1 MKRSEKI
8 AIVVI
13 ALLMIA
19 ALLCVGMMNKK
30 YNIVTDLSEVKE
42 KAEKL
47 YREGNIEEALNAMD
61 AYCNQAVTDIEA
73 SAVLGDWYMESGRD
87 AEAAECYRRA
97 AMNKKAEDGILA
109 VTVKNGNAVLKEPV
123 SSYKLTITPDVRR
136 TMGMTLKITSANLFD
151 GTSEAGRINKTEA
164 ELIGKDRYMTTSWFP
179 VTEKGGSLTM
189 TGGFNT
195 ALWQFRDKGGEIIRY
210 AESQNTYRD
219 PESTNVNNYQ
229 MARVEI
235 PPSAAWCRVTYMDN
249 ERGADMDE
257 PLRIV
262 FGKLPK
268 ESGGSFSAFYQIPDL
283 FEGDKIVY
291 ENGSWTYTKNGIE
304 ETLLWET
311 PFIERG
317 SYIEI
322 GGALPGRADFTGS
335 VKAKKSRDGIYTVG
349 FLRESPE
356 AVGVRMDDAF
366 GLGFNAAAGNEFLA
380 EGESDF
386 DDIYPWSEM
395 RLCAIKDGK
404 VTYEGEYGFSRDG
417 SAGDVFVEIPKF
429 YSRRTVE
436 DGCDKISVS
445 GEMHEGFS
453 TDEAFITPSGE
464 ADKIYIAAYLS
475 SEEDGR
481 AASISG
487 KNVKLNLSAAEIERS
502 AVESGYREMDYAAYG
517 AIQKLFC
524 VETAMRSSQLL
535 YMGVCAMRPE
545 DSGYFTAVETRKN
558 TNTITLEAP
567 PFIEGARIAIFGAGD
582 KALESA
588 LPDAREIVKIID
600 NGDGTKTIYFSGEPM
615 NITAGVTRAFC
626 TAEATGGTDALS
638 YHTAAV
644 STARGTVSFKYRNI
658 ENLWG
663 NAEVYIDKIRSEDGY
678 ISLTDRRGDRKRLSY
693 SLPIESGMIKSL
705 GFDRDNPAL
714 MLPES
719 TGATASTYTG
729 DMFTI
734 GEGECLFIG
743 GSFYSREEAGLF
755 ALRTGA
761 YEEKVLSAAGRMMY
775 VGANE

>member
-8 AIVVI
+8 AITVI

-42 KAEKL
+42 KAERL
-47 YREGNIEEALNAMD
+47 YAEGSVEEALTVMD

-73 SAVLGDWYMESGRD
+73 SAVLGDWYMEAGREAD
-87 AEAAECYRRA
+87 AAECYKRA
-97 AMNKKAEDGILA
+97 AMNKKAEDGVLS
-109 VTVKNGNAVLKEPV
+109 VTVKNGNAVLKEPI

-151 GTSEAGRINKTEA
+151 GTAEAGRINKTDE
-164 ELIGKDRYMTTSWFP
+164 ELIGKGRYTTTSWFP

-189 TGGFNT
+189 TGGFNV
-195 ALWQFRDKGGEIIRY
+195 AVWQFRDKGGEIIRY
-210 AESQNTYRD
+210 AESANTYRN
-219 PESTNVNNYQ
+219 PESVNVNNYQ
-229 MARVEI
+229 MARVDI
-235 PPSAAWCRVTYMDN
+235 PPSAAECRVTYMDN
-249 ERGADMDE
+249 ERGTDMDE

-268 ESGGSFSAFYQIPDL
+268 ESGGSFSAVYQIPDL
-283 FEGDKIVY
+283 YEGDRIVY
-291 ENGSWTYTKNGIE
+291 ENGSWTYTKNGKDE
-304 ETLLWET
+304 ALLWDV
-311 PFIERG
+311 PSIERG
-317 SYIEI
+317 TYIEI
-322 GGALPGRADFTGS
+322 GGVLPGRVDFTGS
-335 VKAKKSRDGIYTVG
+335 VMAKKSRDEIYTVG

-356 AVGVRMDDAF
+356 AVGVRLDDAV

-395 RLCAIKDGK
+395 RLCAVKDGK

-436 DGCDKISVS
+436 DGYDKISVS

-453 TDEAFITPSGE
+453 VDEAFITPSGE
-464 ADKIYIAAYLS
+464 AEKIYIAAYLS

-481 AASISG
+481 AASVSG
-487 KNVKLNLSAAEIERS
+487 KNVKLNSSAAEIE
-502 AVESGYREMDYAAYG
+502 AAAAASGYREMDYAAYG
-517 AIQKLFC
+517 AIQKLFF

-535 YMGVCAMRPE
+535 YLGVCAMRPQE
-545 DSGYFTAVETRKN
+545 SGYFTAVETRKN
-558 TNTITLEAP
+558 TNTITLESP
-567 PFIEGARIAIFGAGD
+567 SVIEGARIAVFGAGD
-582 KALESA
+582 KALEAA

-600 NGDGTKTIYFSGEPM
+600 NGDGTKTIYFSGDPM
-615 NITAGVTRAFC
+615 NVTAGVTRAFC
-626 TAEATGGTDALS
+626 IAAATGGTDALS
-638 YHTAAV
+638 YHTAAP

-663 NAEVYIDKIRSEDGY
+663 NAEVYIDNLRSEDGSV
-678 ISLTDRRGDRKRLSY
+678 IITDRRGEERRLSY
-693 SLPIESGMIKSL
+693 RLPIENGMVKSI
-705 GFDRDNPAL
+705 GFDKDNPSL

-729 DMFTI
+729 DMFTL
-734 GEGECLFIG
+734 GGGECVFAG
-743 GSFYSREEAGLF
+743 GSFYSSEGAGLF
-755 ALRTGA
+755 SMRTGE
-761 YEEKVLSAAGRMMY
+761 YEERVLSVAGRLMY
-775 VGANE
+775 LGIEN

>member
-8 AIVVI
+8 TAAAIAV
-13 ALLMIA
+13 LMIA
-19 ALLCVGMMNKK
+19 ALFSVSVMNKK

-47 YREGNIEEALNAMD
+47 YSEGNIEESLTVMD

-73 SAVLGDWYMESGRD
+73 LAVLGDRYMEAGYE
-87 AEAAECYRRA
+87 AEAADCYKRA
-97 AMNKKAEDGILA
+97 AMNKKTEDGVLS
-109 VTVKNGNAVLKEPV
+109 VTVKNGNAVLKEPI

-151 GTSEAGRINKTEA
+151 GTVEAGRINKTDE
-164 ELIGKDRYMTTSWFP
+164 ELIGKERYTTTSWFP

-189 TGGFNT
+189 TGGFN
-195 ALWQFRDKGGEIIRY
+195 AAIWQFRDKGGEIIRY
-210 AESQNTYRD
+210 AESANTYRN
-219 PESTNVNNYQ
+219 PESVSVNNYQ
-229 MARVEI
+229 MARVDI

-268 ESGGSFSAFYQIPDL
+268 ESGGSFSEVYQIPDL
-283 FEGDKIVY
+283 YEGDRIVY
-291 ENGSWTYTKNGIE
+291 ENGSWTYTKNGKAE
-304 ETLLWET
+304 VLSWDA

-322 GGALPGRADFTGS
+322 GGVLPGKVDFTGS
-335 VKAKKSRDGIYTVG
+335 AAAKKSRDGIYTVG
-349 FLRESPE
+349 FLRSSPE
-356 AVGVRMDDAF
+356 SVGVRMEDAV
-366 GLGFNAAAGNEFLA
+366 GLGFNAAAGNEFLS

-429 YSRRTVE
+429 YSRRTLE
-436 DGCDKISVS
+436 DGYDKISVS
-445 GEMHEGFS
+445 GAMHEGFS
-453 TDEAFITPSGE
+453 VDEAFIAPSGE
-464 ADKIYIAAYLS
+464 AEKIYIAAYLS
-475 SEEDGR
+475 SEDNGR
-481 AASISG
+481 AASVSG
-487 KNVKLNLSAAEIERS
+487 KNVKVNWSASEIE
-502 AVESGYREMDYAAYG
+502 AAAAKGGYKEMDYAAYG
-517 AIQKLFC
+517 AVQKLFC

-535 YMGVCAMRPE
+535 YMGVCALPSQE
-545 DSGYFTAVETRKN
+545 SGYFTAVETRKN
-558 TNTITLEAP
+558 TNTITLESP
-567 PFIEGARIAIFGAGD
+567 PFIEGARIALFGAGD
-582 KALESA
+582 EALEAA

-626 TAEATGGTDALS
+626 TAAEAGETDALS
-638 YHTAAV
+638 YHTAAP

-663 NAEVYIDKIRSEDGY
+663 NAEVYIDNIRLKDGF
-678 ISLTDRRGDRKRLSY
+678 ITVTDRRGEERKLSY
-693 SLPIESGMIKSL
+693 RLPIESGMIKSL
-705 GFDRDNPAL
+705 GFDSDNPSL

-729 DMFTI
+729 DMFTPY
-734 GEGECLFIG
+734 GGDCVFIG
-743 GSFYSREEAGLF
+743 GSFYSREGAGLF
-755 ALRTGA
+755 AMRTGE
-761 YEEKVLSAAGRMMY
+761 YEEKILSVAGRMMY
-775 VGANE
+775 VKN

>member
-8 AIVVI
+8 TAAAIAV
-13 ALLMIA
+13 LTIA
-19 ALLCVGMMNKK
+19 ALLCVGRMNKK

-42 KAEKL
+42 KAERL
-47 YREGNIEEALNAMD
+47 YEEGSFDEAIIAMD

-73 SAVLGDWYMESGRD
+73 SAVLGDWYMELGRET
-87 AEAAECYRRA
+87 EAADCYKGA
-97 AMNKKAEDGILA
+97 AMNKKAEDGVLS
-109 VTVKNGNAVLKEPV
+109 VTVKNGNAVLKEPI
-123 SSYKLTITPDVRR
+123 SSYRLTITPDVRR

-151 GTSEAGRINKTEA
+151 GTAEEGRINKTDA
-164 ELIGKDRYMTTSWFP
+164 ELIEKDRYMTTAWFP

-195 ALWQFRDKGGEIIRY
+195 AIWQFRDNGGEIIRY
-210 AESQNTYRD
+210 AESRNTYRN
-219 PESTNVNNYQ
+219 PESMNVNNYQ

-235 PPSAAWCRVTYMDN
+235 PPSASECRVTYMDN

-268 ESGGSFSAFYQIPDL
+268 ENGGSFSALYQIPDL
-283 FEGDKIVY
+283 YEGDKIVY
-291 ENGSWTYTKNGIE
+291 ENGSWTYTKNGSE

-311 PFIERG
+311 PSIERG

-322 GGALPGRADFTGS
+322 GGALPGRIDFSGS
-335 VKAKKSRDGIYTVG
+335 VEAEKSMGGIYTVG

-356 AVGVRMDDAF
+356 AVGVRMDDAV

-386 DDIYPWSEM
+386 DDIYPWSDM
-395 RLCAIKDGK
+395 RLCAVKDGK

-436 DGCDKISVS
+436 DGYDKISVS

-453 TDEAFITPSGE
+453 VDEAFITPSGE

-481 AASISG
+481 AASVSG
-487 KNVKLNLSAAEIERS
+487 KNIKVMTSAAEIEAA
-502 AVESGYREMDYAAYG
+502 AVKGGYREIDYAAYG
-517 AIQKLFC
+517 AVQKLFC

-535 YMGVCAMRPE
+535 YMGVCALRPQE
-545 DSGYFTAVETRKN
+545 SGYFTAVETRKN
-558 TNTITLEAP
+558 TNTITIESP
-567 PFIEGARIAIFGAGD
+567 PFGEGERIAIFGVGD
-582 KALESA
+582 KALETA
-588 LPDAREIVKIID
+588 LPDAREILKIID

-615 NITAGVTRAFC
+615 NITAGVTKAFC
-626 TAEATGGTDALS
+626 TADEAGETDAFS
-638 YHTAAV
+638 YHTAAP

-663 NAEVYIDKIRSEDGY
+663 NAEVYIDKIRVKDSF
-678 ISLTDRRGDRKRLSY
+678 IAVTDRRGKERRLSY
-693 SLPIESGMIKSL
+693 RLPIESGMIKSI
-705 GFDRDNPAL
+705 GFDKNNPSL

-729 DMFTI
+729 DMFTAC
-734 GEGECLFIG
+734 GGDCVFAG
-743 GSFYSREEAGLF
+743 GSFYGQEGAGLF

-775 VGANE
+775 VGD

>member
-8 AIVVI
+8 AAFAIV
-13 ALLMIA
+13 LLMVA
-19 ALLCVGMMNKK
+19 AMLCVYMMNKK

-42 KAEKL
+42 KAERL
-47 YREGNIEEALNAMD
+47 YGEGNIEEALTVMD
-61 AYCNQAVTDIEA
+61 VYCNQAVTDIEA
-73 SAVLGDWYMESGRD
+73 SAVLGDWYMELGRE
-87 AEAAECYRRA
+87 AEAAECYKRA
-97 AMNKKAEDGILA
+97 AMNKRTEDGALS
-109 VTVKNGNAVLKEPV
+109 VTVKNGNAVLKEPI

-151 GTSEAGRINKTEA
+151 GTAEAGRINKTDE
-164 ELIGKDRYMTTSWFP
+164 ELIGKGRYMTTAWFP
-179 VTEKGGSLTM
+179 VSEKGSGLTM
-189 TGGFNT
+189 TGGFN
-195 ALWQFRDKGGEIIRY
+195 AAVWQFRDKGGEIIRY
-210 AESQNTYRD
+210 AESTNTYRN
-219 PESTNVNNYQ
+219 PESTAVNNYQ

-235 PPSAAWCRVTYMDN
+235 PPSAAECRVTYLDN
-249 ERGADMDE
+249 ERGTDMDE
-257 PLRIV
+257 PLSIV

-268 ESGGSFSAFYQIPDL
+268 ESEGSFSALYQIPDL
-283 FEGDKIVY
+283 YEGDRIVY
-291 ENGSWTYTKNGIE
+291 ENGSWTYTKNGKE
-304 ETLLWET
+304 ETLLWDA

-317 SYIEI
+317 SYVEI
-322 GGALPGRADFTGS
+322 GGTLPGRVDFSGS
-335 VKAKKSRDGIYTVG
+335 AAAKKSMDGIYTVG

-366 GLGFNAAAGNEFLA
+366 GLGFNASAGNEFLA

-386 DDIYPWSEM
+386 DEIYPWSEM

-429 YSRRTVE
+429 YSRRIVE
-436 DGCDKISVS
+436 DGYDKISVS
-445 GEMHEGFS
+445 GVMHEGFS

-464 ADKIYIAAYLS
+464 ADRIYIAAYLS

-481 AASISG
+481 AASVSG
-487 KNVKLNLSAAEIERS
+487 KNVKVNSSAAEIEEK
-502 AVESGYREMDYAAYG
+502 AIESGYQEMDYAAYG

-535 YMGVCAMRPE
+535 YMGVCAMRPKE
-545 DSGYFTAVETRKN
+545 NGYFTAVETRKN

-567 PFIEGARIAIFGAGD
+567 PVIEGARIALFGAGEKD
-582 KALESA
+582 LEAA

-615 NITAGVTRAFC
+615 SITAGVTRAFC
-626 TAEATGGTDALS
+626 IAQATGGTDALS
-638 YHTAAV
+638 YHTAAP

-663 NAEVYIDKIRSEDGY
+663 NAEVYIDKIRLEDGS
-678 ISLTDRRGDRKRLSY
+678 IFVTDRRGKIKRLSY
-693 SLPIESGMIKSL
+693 GLPLKNGMIKSI
-705 GFDRDNPAL
+705 GFDQDNPSL

-729 DMFTI
+729 DMFTAC
-734 GEGECLFIG
+734 GGDCVFAG
-743 GSFYSREEAGLF
+743 GSFYSREEAGIF

-761 YEEKVLSAAGRMMY
+761 YDERILSAAGRMMY
-775 VGANE
+775 VGD